1 MAYLVDHTP
10 SASVK
15 QKSFNGI
22 RRTKDGML
30 YLTSVNPNKGNETIE
45 VSKFYEDGKSDF
57 VGRAETDYVDE
68 RLEMFDVNYFTSDG
82 TAFEFTVSTP
92 VLNESRIA
100 VFLDGVQQVPFSDFT
115 LVNNTVVTFTLI
127 PKTGLSIVVGQ
138 VKKRYFNN
146 ESDKFQQINFS
157 VNPTTTFLIN
167 NTSGDLVKRSNAGVT
182 RNAEGSDDFDTFE
195 DTTASSATTT
205 YQSAV

>member
-45 VSKFYEDGKSDF
+45 VSKFFEDGKSDF

-82 TAFEFTVSTP
+82 TAFQFTISTP

-146 ESDKFQQINFS
+146 DSDRFQQINFS

-195 DTTASSATTT
+195 DTTASSSTTT

>member
-10 SASVK
+10 AASVK

-45 VSKFYEDGKSDF
+45 VSKFFEDGKSDF

-82 TAFEFTVSTP
+82 TAFQFTISTP

-146 ESDKFQQINFS
+146 DSDRFQQINFS

-195 DTTASSATTT
+195 DTTASSSTTT

>member
-57 VGRAETDYVDE
+57 VGRSETDYVDE

-82 TAFEFTVSTP
+82 TAFEFTIGTP

-100 VFLDGVQQVPFSDFT
+100 VFLDGVQQVPFSDFR

-146 ESDKFQQINFS
+146 DSDRFQQINFS

>member
-30 YLTSVNPNKGNETIE
+30 YLTSINPNKGNETIE

-68 RLEMFDVNYFTSDG
+68 RLEMFDVNYFTTDG
-82 TAFEFTVSTP
+82 SAFEFTIGTP

-115 LVNNTVVTFTLI
+115 LVNNTVITFTLI
-127 PKTGLSIVVGQ
+127 PKTGLSVVVGQ

-146 ESDKFQQINFS
+146 DSDRYQQINFS

-167 NTSGDLVKRSNAGVT
+167 NSSGDLVKRSNAGVT
-182 RNAEGSDDFDTFE
+182 RTADSSDDFDTFE
-195 DTTASSATTT
+195 DTTASSSTTT

>member
-10 SASVK
+10 AASVK

-45 VSKFYEDGKSDF
+45 VSKFFEDGKSDF

-82 TAFEFTVSTP
+82 TAYQFTILTP

-146 ESDKFQQINFS
+146 DSDRFQQINFS
-157 VNPTTTFLIN
+157 VNPTTTFIIN
-167 NTSGDLVKRSNAGVT
+167 NTSGDLVIRSNAGVT

-195 DTTASSATTT
+195 DTTASSSTTT